1 MSIRK
6 KPKNIEKIETQRE
19 KRLTHSLQY
28 LKKMSNCYIDYQKKN
43 LRKDFKNSTR
53 KLDKIGNQIHNIFDV
68 MREETDT
75 QFQELLKKDGI
86 EFY

>member
-1 MSIRK
+1 
-6 KPKNIEKIETQRE
+6 
-19 KRLTHSLQY
+19 
-28 LKKMSNCYIDYQKKN
+28 MSNCYLDYQKKN

-75 QFQELLKKDGI
+75 QFQELLKKDSI